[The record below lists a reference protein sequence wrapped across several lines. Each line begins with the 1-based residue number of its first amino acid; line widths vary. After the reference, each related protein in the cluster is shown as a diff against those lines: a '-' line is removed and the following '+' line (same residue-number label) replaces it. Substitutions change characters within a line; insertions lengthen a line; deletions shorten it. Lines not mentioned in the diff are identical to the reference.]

1 MEFRYVAGPSELF
14 TIFFIMVGP
23 LGHLGQF
30 AKVTRNMAQDQINTL
45 AFKSLIIIMPV
56 IVVLGLLG
64 KQLMIKWHIPAPV
77 LELTAGIIFALVA
90 FKILLAS
97 DVEAETAGTPQTEIS
112 PLTVAL
118 KMLINPHSVGTLI
131 VLLALSHHW
140 DRTVLVLGL
149 FVANLILD
157 ALALK
162 YIRILMGKVGR
173 VIMQILG
180 SVLGVLQAALA
191 LTIIHAS
198 LMMLAQR
205 G

>member
-1 MEFRYVAGPSELF
+1 MEFRYIAGPSELF

-23 LGHLGQF
+23 LGHLAQF
-30 AKVTRNMAQDQINTL
+30 AKVTREMTQEQINTL
-45 AFKSLIIIMPV
+45 AFKSLIIIVPV

-64 KQLMIKWHIPAPV
+64 KELMLKWHIPPPV
-77 LELTAGIIFALVA
+77 LGLTAGIIFALVA
-90 FKILLAS
+90 FKILLSS
-97 DVEAETAGTPQTEIS
+97 DAETETAGTHQAEVS

-118 KMLINPHSVGTLI
+118 KMLINPHSVGALI
-131 VLLALSHHW
+131 VLLALSHDW
-140 DRTVLVLGL
+140 DRTVLVLSL

-162 YIRILMGKVGR
+162 YIRILMGRVGKV
-173 VIMQILG
+173 VMLILG

-198 LMMLAQR
+198 LMMIAQR